1 MIKRRFLSRNSG
13 AFYADPTDEY
23 CKQLLVFYVSVKRKR
38 SISVYSDMLQ
48 TMSFFIYPR
57 DTLQYLRLVYRAEK
71 DIRGVGLH

>member
-1 MIKRRFLSRNSG
+1 MSRNTGSFLL
-13 AFYADPTDEY
+13 APTDEY

-57 DTLQYLRLVYRAEK
+57 DTLQYLRLVDRAEK
-71 DIRGVGLH
+71 EIRGVGLH